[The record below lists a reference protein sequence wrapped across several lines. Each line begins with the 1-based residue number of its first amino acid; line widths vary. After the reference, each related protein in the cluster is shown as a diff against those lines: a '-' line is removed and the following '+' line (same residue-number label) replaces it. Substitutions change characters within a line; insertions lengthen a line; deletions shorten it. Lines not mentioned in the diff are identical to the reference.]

1 MKILIFCIFFLSLIS
16 CSFDNKSGIWKNEN
30 RKVRKEENPYID
42 FKKITSINESFKK
55 IILYENDKDLTLSQ
69 IKNNENWKDVFFH
82 MSNNYD
88 NFSYTNSNNLTFK
101 SKRIS
106 KTKINKDIL
115 FEEGNVIISDEKG
128 NIIIFS
134 LDENKI
140 LRKYNFYKKRFKN
153 LKKKLNLIVENK
165 IIYVTDNIGFFYAY
179 DYQKNKIIWAKNYKI
194 PFKSNIKIYDN
205 KILTSNQNNNFYF
218 FNKNNGE
225 VLRLIPT
232 EETLVKNRFINNL
245 SLSQNSSF
253 FLNTYGSLY
262 SLNNK
267 SMKVNWFLNLN
278 RSTNINPNNLF
289 MGNQIITHNNTIVV
303 TSNDFLYVLD
313 KVNGSTIYKKNFSSN
328 IKPIISNKYLF
339 TLSKNDLLILMDL
352 EDGKIIYSYDINQK
366 IAEFLKTE
374 KKKAEFKD
382 MMIVDDKIFIFLEN
396 SFVLKFSKEGNL
408 NEIEKLPSKIN
419 SNPIFINS
427 SLIFIDKKNKVS
439 VIN

>member
-1 MKILIFCIFFLSLIS
+1 MYIFLSLIS

-42 FKKITSINESFKK
+42 FKKITSINESFKE

-88 NFSYTNSNNLTFK
+88 NFSYTNSNNLIFK

-153 LKKKLNLIVENK
+153 LKKKLNLIVENN

-232 EETLVKNRFINNL
+232 EETLVKNKFINNL

-253 FLNTYGSLY
+253 FLT
-262 SLNNK
+262 
-267 SMKVNWFLNLN
+267 
-278 RSTNINPNNLF
+278 
-289 MGNQIITHNNTIVV
+289 
-303 TSNDFLYVLD
+303 
-313 KVNGSTIYKKNFSSN
+313 
-328 IKPIISNKYLF
+328 
-339 TLSKNDLLILMDL
+339 LMDHYTHL
-352 EDGKIIYSYDINQK
+352 TINR
-366 IAEFLKTE
+366 
-374 KKKAEFKD
+374 
-382 MMIVDDKIFIFLEN
+382 
-396 SFVLKFSKEGNL
+396 
-408 NEIEKLPSKIN
+408 
-419 SNPIFINS
+419 
-427 SLIFIDKKNKVS
+427 
-439 VIN
+439 